1 VFEEANSGRRW
12 IPDQV
17 RETAGA
23 LFSAWKLSRVPAKD
37 PPLTRT
43 GAGSRPA
50 GSRPAG
56 SQKFKNIIGSRIT
69 LFSRVRDD
77 KKEMPE

>member
-50 GSRPAG
+50 GS
-56 SQKFKNIIGSRIT
+56 QKFKNIIGSRIT